1 MSDVCGSSLFLS
13 LPEDVLVIMSNS
25 LTPTDICSI
34 SLCCKNLNSFL
45 ESSEKLWSSQ
55 CESLNIA
62 NSQED
67 VVEWRTGVTS
77 YKCLC
82 KFMFSVKPLLGI
94 WVHQNPEIGN
104 LVYVMPGFLSV
115 VGCRILPQQLG
126 PLGLQDGSLL
136 WAPVFEIIS
145 DMYGELAFFLH
156 GQEKDGEYL
165 YPGAIKPVDR
175 SCNVL
180 LLEVEPRMQNNE
192 HKLLRSKSLGYPRL
206 DWESMRLIHRSDGG
220 GFSKSQKVAGSN
232 SSVVAF
238 DRLAFKDRQKLLK
251 LVTSQVGSKAPH
263 LASGDSGPLFPRFG
277 DGGTEGVKKDL
288 KLLSERMLLL
298 MKKYQL
304 GGGGYTDLQK
314 MSGKPSNTT
323 KGVSSK
329 LKKSLEPPSSTG
341 ELINGDE
348 IVHLNCSK
356 RRSVAGYLKDRLKPI
371 IGKFISTCGL
381 VNPKKGSLCSDHKH
395 SSQIH
400 EFLWSGDMIGLS
412 LHASSTVKL
421 PNSSVWPK
429 MHDEEHALYK
439 LPTWIPTT
447 GQEYAGLWGG
457 TFGWPHGRS
466 SEVEGKALFFLLLS
480 YEESEG
486 QQLLIATRIL
496 EGTEYAHYPNGS
508 TMFTVNV
515 NELSADPFPSERDF
529 ATLDITH
536 TYAGEGLAEGDSF
549 QDPGSTPGSL
559 FVNQNGLLAFVWKE
573 TRAVLTLQR
582 INLQDLLRKGKRVP
596 ALPLTLNFTY
606 QTKWYS
612 NALTR
617 FSNFPTAASCL
628 YIAECYPPRVYN

>member
-1 MSDVCGSSLFLS
+1 MELGLLHDFLY
-13 LPEDVLVIMSNS
+13 
-25 LTPTDICSI
+25 
-34 SLCCKNLNSFL
+34 KR
-45 ESSEKLWSSQ
+45 EKLWSSQ

-62 NSQED
+62 NPPED

-82 KFMFSVKPLLGI
+82 KFMFTVQPLLGI

-104 LVYVMPGFLSV
+104 LVYVMPGFLSF

-156 GQEKDGEYL
+156 GQETDGEYL

-192 HKLLRSKSLGYPRL
+192 CKLLRSKSLGHPRS
-206 DWESMRLIHRSDGG
+206 DWESMRRNHRSDDG
-220 GFSKSQKVAGSN
+220 GFSSSQRAAGSN
-232 SSVVAF
+232 SSVIAF
-238 DRLAFKDRQKLLK
+238 DRLAFKDRQELLE
-251 LVTSQVGSKAPH
+251 LITSQVGSKVP
-263 LASGDSGPLFPRFG
+263 LSDSGPLIPRFG
-277 DGGTEGVKKDL
+277 DGGDGFKKDF
-288 KLLSERMLLL
+288 KLLSERRLLL
-298 MKKYQL
+298 LKKYQH
-304 GGGGYTDLQK
+304 GGGYTNLQTIS
-314 MSGKPSNTT
+314 ME
-323 KGVSSK
+323 VAISK
-329 LKKSLEPPSSTG
+329 LKKRLETPSSTG
-341 ELINGDE
+341 EFFYGDE
-348 IVHLNCSK
+348 IVSK

-371 IGKFISTCGL
+371 LGKFISTGGL
-381 VNPKKGSLCSDHKH
+381 VNPKKGSLSSDLKH
-395 SSQIH
+395 YSSELH
-400 EFLWSGDMIGLS
+400 EFLLSGDMIGFS
-412 LHASSTVKL
+412 VHASTVKL
-421 PNSSVWPK
+421 PTNSVWPK
-429 MHDEEHALYK
+429 MHDEKHALYK
-439 LPTWIPTT
+439 LPTWIPTS

-486 QQLLIATRIL
+486 KQLLIAPRIL
-496 EGTEYAHYPNGS
+496 EGTEYAYYPNGS
-508 TMFTVNV
+508 TMFTVKV
-515 NELSADPFPSERDF
+515 NELSADPFPLETDGEFS
-529 ATLDITH
+529 TLDIIH
-536 TYAGEGLAEGDSF
+536 TYAGEGLAEGDRF
-549 QDPGSTPGSL
+549 QDPGSKPGSL

-596 ALPLTLNFTY
+596 ALPPTLNFTF
-606 QTKWYS
+606 QTQWYS

-628 YIAECYPPRVYN
+628 YIAACYPPRVYN